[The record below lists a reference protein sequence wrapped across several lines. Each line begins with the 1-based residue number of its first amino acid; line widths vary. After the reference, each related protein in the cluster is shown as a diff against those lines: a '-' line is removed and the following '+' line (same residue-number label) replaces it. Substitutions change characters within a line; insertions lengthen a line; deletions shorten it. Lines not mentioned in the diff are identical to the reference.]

1 MIKKEPKSPVRG
13 ALAVK
18 GTKAMEDFQIGDSV
32 TTMINNV
39 KVHGVVESIQLKAG
53 LVDVKIYEPGNLSHC
68 LIVARKPE
76 DIEHAEGKAQTA

>member
-1 MIKKEPKSPVRG
+1 
-13 ALAVK
+13 
-18 GTKAMEDFQIGDSV
+18 MEDFQIGDSV
-32 TTMINNV
+32 MIMVNNV

-76 DIEHAEGKAQTA
+76 EVEHAEGKAQSA